1 MAAHCIALDVHC
13 AFTELAVVDSKGRL
27 VRRERLST
35 TIPTLVE
42 ALQRISGKRRLTFE
56 EGPMADWL
64 ARNLREHVDELIVCE
79 PRRNHLIAK
88 DSDKDDPLDAQK
100 QAQLLRGG
108 YLKAVHQPSSLER
121 SVFKQHVALYHDRVR
136 QKTRDANRL
145 MAQFRRHGV
154 FVRQRQFAD
163 ASRRRGLLAQL
174 PRQALLRQDVEL
186 LWESYDL
193 AVEQVRTMRRRL
205 IQRARKEDVIRR
217 FCEVPGIGW
226 IRATTFYVY
235 VDTPWRF
242 RRKAAFWR
250 YLGIGLERSHSG
262 AGPTKVR
269 VAQNVNH
276 RLRNAI
282 LGAAQKA
289 IDHQDNPFFDQYR
302 RWEDQGLS
310 FRNARRNVA
319 RSLAAT
325 LWSMWKTGHEY
336 RPELVLRREGC
347 ATSDCV
353 S

>member
-1 MAAHCIALDVHC
+1 MVAHYIALDVHC
-13 AFTELAVVDSKGRL
+13 PFTELAVVDSKGRL
-27 VRRERLST
+27 VKRERLST
-35 TIPTLVE
+35 AIPTLVD
-42 ALQRISGKRRLTFE
+42 ALERIGGKRHLTFE

-64 ARNLREHVDELIVCE
+64 ARSLRERVDDLIVCE

-88 DSDKDDPLDAQK
+88 DSDKDDPLDAEK
-100 QAQLLRGG
+100 LAQLLRGG
-108 YLKAVHQPSSLER
+108 YLKAVHQPESLAR
-121 SVFKQHVALYHDRVR
+121 SVFKQHVALYYDRVR
-136 QKTRDANRL
+136 QKTRDANRI

-154 FVRQRQFAD
+154 FVRERQFAD
-163 ASRRRGLLAQL
+163 ATSRRELLAQL
-174 PRQALLRQDVEL
+174 PRQALLRQDVLL

-193 AVEQVRTMRRRL
+193 AVKQVCTVRHRL
-205 IQRARKEDVIRR
+205 IQRAGKEEVIRR
-217 FCEVPGIGW
+217 FCEVPGFGW
-226 IRATTFYVY
+226 IRAATIFVY

-242 RRKAAFWR
+242 RGKAPLWR

-269 VAQNVNH
+269 VSQNVNH

-282 LGAAQKA
+282 LGAAQTA
-289 IDHQDNPFFDQYR
+289 IDHRDNPFFDQYQ

-347 ATSDCV
+347 ATSDRV